1 MSELENCCGT
11 TCDKQKLAEELDKQ
25 YELIQALTEILDV
38 HYPHE
43 IFDALSEIQIN
54 KAYLETEYANIC
66 KLLPND
72 ARYLDPPDGG
82 SVKPSEQMRR
92 MINDLQEQIKNCNNE
107 TLANR
112 IVELSRTVSTL
123 DAQIN
128 RVLNERV
135 DIENILSLVGAGKLP
150 LLTARDCQVLAIK
163 LGTPKKH
170 WSDVIK
176 NYKLENL
183 Q

>member
-11 TCDKQKLAEELDKQ
+11 TCDKEKLK
-25 YELIQALTEILDV
+25 TE
-38 HYPHE
+38 
-43 IFDALSEIQIN
+43 FQS
-54 KAYLETEYANIC
+54 
-66 KLLPND
+66 
-72 ARYLDPPDGG
+72 
-82 SVKPSEQMRR
+82 
-92 MINDLQEQIKNCNNE
+92 NE

-112 IVELSRTVSTL
+112 IAELSRTVSTL

-135 DIENILSLVGAGKLP
+135 DIENILFLVGAGKLP
-150 LLTARDCQVLAIK
+150 LLTVRDCQVLAIK